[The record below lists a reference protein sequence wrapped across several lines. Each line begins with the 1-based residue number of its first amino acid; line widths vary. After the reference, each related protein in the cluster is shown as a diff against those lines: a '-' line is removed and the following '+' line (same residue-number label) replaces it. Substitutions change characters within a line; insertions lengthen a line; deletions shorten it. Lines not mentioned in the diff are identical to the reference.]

1 MLVANTMVLLGFAV
15 GAALHIYLAV
25 LFARKRGRET
35 PDRLLLALTAC
46 AGVWL
51 AGSAIAFFYRINT
64 GLASSLFL
72 DVVDNL
78 IMAGMAATPPLLLHL
93 GLVLARRPARWSWPG
108 YAAAPLGWW
117 LLRQEQP
124 RGFDLILAVALAA
137 LALLC
142 LWAAHR
148 ARDPLARRFLR
159 GLSAAVAVA
168 MLGLA
173 GGPGSAAAVWSALA
187 PSLYLTYFIYRYD
200 FLGLRI
206 SRRLVFTLQLSAF
219 SAVYLLT
226 VSLVADFVEDE
237 FEFFGPVT
245 KLVLI
250 LAAAIGWMPLYGWI
264 HGSYTKHTRIY
275 ADFSRRLIADAARIL
290 DLHKRVQFLADEVGR
305 TFHLRRAVLVTT
317 TEPLAQGAY
326 GPAESDLPAPLLAL
340 LQERLSRQKAGI
352 IHARHST
359 DAELSRQ
366 LDQSAF
372 DYLFPLWYE
381 ERLIGMLLL
390 DTSPRTFLDED
401 EPILLGLAS
410 QISQSIETCR
420 LIEEKIVLER
430 SLAQQQNLA
439 SLGKA
444 AATIAHEVKNPL
456 SSMKTLAQLMREDPE
471 VEQRYS
477 QDLNYMIGEI
487 DRLNSSVVQLLS
499 FARTAPAKEEAVD
512 LSVMLENTARMLNRQ
527 FAAEGIRVEFG
538 GEPGLRLERSTPELI
553 QQIVLNLA
561 LNAAQASRTGDAVRI
576 EARRC
581 PDGRSAVRVADQGL
595 GIAAELRKQIFDPF
609 FTTKQKGTGLGLAI
623 VKRNVGQLRAT
634 IEVESPLADGRG
646 TAVTVWLPAA

>member
-1 MLVANTMVLLGFAV
+1 MLVANTLVLLGFTI

-25 LFARKRGRET
+25 LFARKHGRAAA
-35 PDRLLLALTAC
+35 DRLLLALAVC
-46 AGVWL
+46 AAVWL
-51 AGSAIAFFYRINT
+51 AGSAIVFFYRINT
-64 GLASSLFL
+64 GLKTSLFL
-72 DVVDNL
+72 EVLDNL
-78 IMAGMAATPPLLLHL
+78 TKAGMAATPPLLLHL
-93 GLVLARRPARWSWPG
+93 GLVLARRPAHWSWPG
-108 YAAAPLGWW
+108 YAAVPLGWW
-117 LLRQEQP
+117 FLRRQQP
-124 RGFDLILAVALAA
+124 RGFDLILGVALVA

-142 LWAAHR
+142 LWSARR

-159 GLSAAVAVA
+159 GLSIAVGVA

-173 GGPGSAAAVWSALA
+173 AGPSSAVMVWSALA
-187 PSLYLTYFIYRYD
+187 PSFYLTYFIYRYD

-206 SRRLVFTLQLSAF
+206 SRRLVFALQLSAF

-226 VSLVADFVEDE
+226 VSLVADFAEDE

-245 KLVLI
+245 KLALI
-250 LAAAIGWMPLYGWI
+250 LAAAVGWMPLYGWI
-264 HGSYTKHTRIY
+264 YRSYTKHTQLY
-275 ADFSRRLIADAARIL
+275 ADFSRRLIAEAARIL
-290 DLHKRVQFLADEVGR
+290 DLQRRVQFLAEEVGR
-305 TFHLRRAVLVTT
+305 TLRLSRAVLVTT
-317 TEPLAQGAY
+317 GDRLVQGEY
-326 GPAESDLPAPLLAL
+326 GSAEAALPASFLAD
-340 LQERLSRQKAGI
+340 LQQRLERQKAGM
-352 IHARHST
+352 IHARIT
-359 DAELSRQ
+359 PDAELQRQ
-366 LDQSAF
+366 LDERGF
-372 DYLFPLWYE
+372 NYLFPLWYE

-390 DTSPRTFLDED
+390 DTSPRVFLDED

-420 LIEEKIVLER
+420 LIEEKIGLER

-471 VEQRYS
+471 VEQRYA

-499 FARTAPAKEEAVD
+499 FARTSPAAEGQVD

-527 FAAEGIRVEFG
+527 FAAEGIRVDFS
-538 GEPGLRLERSTPELI
+538 GEPGLRLERSNPELI
-553 QQIVLNLA
+553 QQVVLNLT
-561 LNAAQASRTGDAVRI
+561 LNAAQASRQGDTVRI

-581 PDGRSAVRVADQGL
+581 PDGGSIVRVIDQGL
-595 GIAAELRKQIFDPF
+595 GIPAELQRQIFDPF

-623 VKRNVGQLRAT
+623 VKRNVDQLRGA
-634 IEVESPLADGRG
+634 IEVESPLFDGRG
-646 TAVTVWLPAA
+646 TAVTILLPPG